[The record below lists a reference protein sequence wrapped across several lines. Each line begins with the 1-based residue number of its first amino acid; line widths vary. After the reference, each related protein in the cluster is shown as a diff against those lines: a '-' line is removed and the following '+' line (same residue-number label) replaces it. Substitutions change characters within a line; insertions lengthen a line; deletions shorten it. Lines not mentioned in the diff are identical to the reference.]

1 MRAFDSSR
9 ASATPRW
16 TVGKPGLVSSSV
28 QVIAGFLAWPCQRAP
43 RTTRLTGLEGVDDL
57 GDVACVPALGSA
69 VAVLGLVL
77 AGALERGPVVG
88 RQLPRGAVG
97 QGVIPSWVLIALSV
111 FVVAVAEGAG
121 FESVALDVAT
131 VGVFA
136 AVLLFLWTL
145 LPVPLPRW

>member
-1 MRAFDSSR
+1 M
-9 ASATPRW
+9 
-16 TVGKPGLVSSSV
+16 
-28 QVIAGFLAWPCQRAP
+28 
-43 RTTRLTGLEGVDDL
+43 
-57 GDVACVPALGSA
+57 
-69 VAVLGLVL
+69 
-77 AGALERGPVVG
+77 
-88 RQLPRGAVG
+88 
-97 QGVIPSWVLIALSV
+97 LIALSV